1 MNKETGT
8 ELSRRMPVMQSDMF
22 GQSKPVFE
30 DCPPVFYEV
39 ARKIYW
45 LWDEGRDQD
54 IADDENHMQLQYW
67 ITYEGLGKV
76 LGEDAL
82 MRFAEWYKTKQN
94 TSSETLSRARRILTT
109 DASGYPPY
117 MPQSPEAK
125 RRRKA
130 KQGMIESQIRR
141 DRQRYA

>member
-1 MNKETGT
+1 MEKKVGH
-8 ELSRRMPVMQSDMF
+8 ELPRRMPVMQSDMF
-22 GQSKPVFE
+22 GQNRPVFE
-30 DCPPVFYEV
+30 GCPSMFHDI
-39 ARKIYW
+39 ASRIYW
-45 LWDEGRDQD
+45 LWDNGRDQQ
-54 IADDENHMQLQYW
+54 IADDDYYLQVKYW